1 MMEWNVDT
9 NEKEMGMATA
19 VSHNKLLEVTDLGVT
34 FKTDE
39 GLVRAVDGISFT
51 AHKGKTLGIVGESG
65 SGKSVTAQSIM
76 RLLPDS
82 AMIDEGSGIA
92 FYRDDG
98 PIEITSLDNRSQQMR
113 ELRGGDIAM
122 IFQEPMSS
130 FSPVYTIGNQIME
143 AILQHRDVDKKGARE
158 IAIDMLD
165 KVGIA
170 NPAVRIDQ
178 YPFEL
183 SGGMRQRAM
192 IAVALST
199 RPSLLIADEP
209 TTALDVTIQ
218 AQILELMRGL
228 KDEFAMSIIFIT
240 HDLGVIAQV
249 AQEIVVMYLGK
260 AMERGT
266 AKDVLGNPQHPYTVS
281 LLGAIPKLGTLG
293 GRLTPVG
300 GDIPSPLQRPS
311 GCPFHT
317 RCKQKIEGVC
327 DIDPPGITRV
337 SNTHTVYC
345 YLYE

>member
-1 MMEWNVDT
+1 METD
-9 NEKEMGMATA
+9 
-19 VSHNKLLEVTDLGVT
+19 NKLLEVENLGIT
-34 FKTDE
+34 FNSDE

-82 AMIDEGSGIA
+82 AMIDGVSRIT

-98 PIEITSLDNRSQQMR
+98 PVEITALDNRSQEMR
-113 ELRGGDIAM
+113 KLRGGNIAM

-143 AILQHRDVDKKGARE
+143 AILQHRDVDKKEAKE
-158 IAIDMLD
+158 IAINMLD

-170 NPAVRIDQ
+170 NPAVRVDQ

-199 RPSLLIADEP
+199 NPSLLIADEP

-218 AQILELMRGL
+218 AQILELMRDW
-228 KDEFAMSIIFIT
+228 KAEWDMSSIFIT
-240 HDLGVIAQV
+240 HDLGLIAQV

-260 AMERGT
+260 VMERGT
-266 AKDVLGNPQHPYTVS
+266 AKDVLGNPQHPYTAG
-281 LLGAIPKLGTLG
+281 LLGAIPKLSELG

-300 GDIPSPLQRPS
+300 GDIPSPLHRPS

-327 DIDPPGITRV
+327 DAGETAVTRI
-337 SNTHTVYC
+337 SASHTVHC
-345 YLYE
+345 FLYE

>member
-1 MMEWNVDT
+1 METD
-9 NEKEMGMATA
+9 E
-19 VSHNKLLEVTDLGVT
+19 KLLEVKNLGIT
-34 FKTDE
+34 FNSDE

-51 AHKGKTLGIVGESG
+51 ANKGKTLGIVGESG

-82 AMIDEGSGIA
+82 AMIDKESNIT
-92 FYRDDG
+92 FYRDNG
-98 PIEITSLDNRSQQMR
+98 PIEITALDNRSQAMR

-143 AILQHRDVDKKGARE
+143 AILQHRKVDKKEAKE
-158 IAIDMLD
+158 IAINMLD

-170 NPAVRIDQ
+170 NPSVRVDQ

-199 RPSLLIADEP
+199 NPSLLIADEP

-218 AQILELMRGL
+218 AQILELMRNL
-228 KDEFAMSIIFIT
+228 KEELDMSIIFIT

-260 AMERGT
+260 VMERGT
-266 AKDVLGNPQHPYTVS
+266 AKDVLGNPQHPYTVG
-281 LLGAIPKLGTLG
+281 LLGAIPKLSSLG

-300 GDIPSPLQRPS
+300 GDIPSPLQRPF

-317 RCKQKIEGVC
+317 RCKRKIEGVC
-327 DIDPPGITRV
+327 DQGETAVTRI
-337 SNTHTVYC
+337 SPTHTVHC
-345 YLYE
+345 FLYE